1 MILLFVTSGLCMHT
15 RRTHNRSTKDAT
27 GRCLTNW
34 FLRCLSA
41 DMVIEKE
48 TDTGFLSC
56 LCSKKL
62 NNSCVSE
69 RKTLCGHQRSIATL
83 SHCLQKD
90 SACLGI
96 LQGIVHS
103 RLLSVFAKVRYC
115 HSLSEEEKK
124 ELHMFS
130 GQRKREALG
139 RGTPK
144 ILPRALQHTRCEN
157 VGTIQKCTCRHY

>member
-1 MILLFVTSGLCMHT
+1 MILPFFTSGLCMHT
-15 RRTHNRSTKDAT
+15 RWTHNRSTKALT
-27 GRCLTNW
+27 AWCLTTS

-41 DMVIEKE
+41 DMAVEKE

-56 LCSKKL
+56 LCSKML
-62 NNSCVSE
+62 NNSCVLK
-69 RKTLCGHQRSIATL
+69 RATL
-83 SHCLQKD
+83 SARWQSIAALSRCLRKD
-90 SACLGI
+90 SAGLGI
-96 LQGIVHS
+96 LKGRVHS
-103 RLLSVFAKVRYC
+103 RLLSFFAKVRYC

-130 GQRKREALG
+130 AQRKREALG

-157 VGTIQKCTCRHY
+157 VGTTHKCTCRH